1 SLGLLLQHQG
11 RFTEALAARR
21 RAHELGAKR
30 PDWTQPSAA
39 WVREAERLVELDK
52 RLPAVLAGADKVA
65 GPAERLEIAQGGYW
79 QQLVRPSVRFY
90 EEAFAAQPELA
101 HTPTGHRYAAASSAA
116 LAGCGQ
122 GKDDPPLD
130 EATRARWRA
139 KARDWLAADLTFR
152 TKIIESGKPEA

>member
-1 SLGLLLQHQG
+1 ADFTKAIEVQPDFAEAHGGLGLVLQSEG

-39 WVREAERLVELDK
+39 WVSEAERVVELDK

-65 GPAERLEIAQGGYW
+65 GPAERLEFAKVCYW
-79 QQLVRPSVRFY
+79 KQLVGVSARFY
-90 EEAFAAQPELA
+90 EEAFAAQPDLA
-101 HTPTGHRYAAASSAA
+101 HTPTGHRYAAAAAAA

-139 KARDWLAADLTFR
+139 KAQDWL
-152 TKIIESGKPEA
+152 